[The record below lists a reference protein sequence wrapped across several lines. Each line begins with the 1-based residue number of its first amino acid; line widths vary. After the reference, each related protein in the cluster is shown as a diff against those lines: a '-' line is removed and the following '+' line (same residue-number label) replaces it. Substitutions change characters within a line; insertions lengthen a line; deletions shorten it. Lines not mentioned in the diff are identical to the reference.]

1 MGGLNRLDWVDML
14 RFRHI
19 CHYVSIRSQKG
30 LHSELPKTTFKDFIQ
45 KFQTNHKAI
54 SVKAI
59 RTACL
64 YVLTHKHHTTAHSL
78 SAQASHKH
86 CYKIHRH
93 VLCLYTML
101 EKQSDHHVVI
111 GSNLVIKRVKTM
123 FLKHLS
129 ASIERRMSRHES
141 EA

>member
-1 MGGLNRLDWVDML
+1 MANVVLLQGKRTT
-14 RFRHI
+14 F
-19 CHYVSIRSQKG
+19 
-30 LHSELPKTTFKDFIQ
+30 ELPKATFKDFIQ
-45 KFQTNHKAI
+45 KFQANHKAI

-64 YVLTHKHHTTAHSL
+64 DILTHKHNTTAHSL

-111 GSNLVIKRVKTM
+111 GSNLVIKRVETM
-123 FLKHLS
+123 FLKYLPTG
-129 ASIERRMSRHES
+129 IKRRMSRHKA